1 MKKTLNVAVVGAGI
15 YGINHVNAYTWNPD
29 TNLVAVCDLNK
40 EITDRIGKEYNVKTY
55 NDVNEMLDNEEI
67 DAVSIATPDAFHMD
81 PALAAIRHGKP
92 ILVEKPLA
100 TTSGDARKILEEAKK
115 YNVRVAVDYHKRW
128 DPAAVNLKNE
138 LEKESTGKVIR
149 GYMSMEDIIDV
160 PTEWF
165 GWADKSSPVH
175 FLGTHCYDQIRW
187 YMGCEVE
194 EVYAVGTKE
203 LLRSKGVDTYDT
215 IQAFLKFENGCYWTV
230 ENSWILPKGFAK
242 NNDGRTQILCEN
254 AMLRADSQNRG
265 VEIFDNQ
272 KCRTPNSYFILDN
285 WGRPRGFGIEP
296 INDFIYC
303 LKNDIPFVADG
314 NDGLQAEL
322 IAEAVHKSLETKQA
336 VKIERVRI

>member
-1 MKKTLNVAVVGAGI
+1 MKVMNVAVVGAGI
-15 YGINHVNAYTWNPD
+15 YGINHINAYTWNPN

-40 EITDRIGKEYNVKTY
+40 EITDRIAKEYQVKTY
-55 NDVNEMLDNEEI
+55 NDVNEMLDHEEI

-81 PALAAIRHGKP
+81 PAIAAIRHGKP
-92 ILVEKPLA
+92 VLVEKPLA
-100 TTSGDARKILEEAKK
+100 TTSEDAKKILDEAKK
-115 YNVRVAVDYHKRW
+115 YHVRVAVDYHKRW
-128 DPAAVNLKNE
+128 DPAAINLKNQ
-138 LEKESTGKVIR
+138 LEAPGTGKPIR

-165 GWADKSSPVH
+165 NWADKSSPVH

-203 LLRSKGVDTYDT
+203 LLKSKGVDTYDT

-254 AMLRADSQNRG
+254 TLLRANSQNRG
-265 VEIFDNQ
+265 VEIYDNQ
-272 KCRTPNSYFILDN
+272 KCHTPNSYFILDN
-285 WGRPRGFGIEP
+285 CGRPRGFGIEP
-296 INDFIYC
+296 MNDFIYC
-303 LKNDIPFVADG
+303 LMNDEPFIADG

-336 VKIERVRI
+336 VKVERA

>member
-1 MKKTLNVAVVGAGI
+1 MEVMNVAVVGAGI
-15 YGINHVNAYTWNPD
+15 YGINHINAYTWNPN

-40 EITDRIGKEYNVKTY
+40 AITDRIAEQYQVKTY

-67 DAVSIATPDAFHMD
+67 DAVSIATPDAYHMD
-81 PALAAIRHGKP
+81 PAIAAIRHGKP
-92 ILVEKPLA
+92 VLVEKPLA
-100 TTSGDARKILEEAKK
+100 TTSQDAKKILAEAEK
-115 YNVRVAVDYHKRW
+115 YKVRVAVDYHKRW
-128 DPAAVNLKNE
+128 DPAAINLKNQ
-138 LEKESTGKVIR
+138 LDTPGTGKPIR

-165 GWADKSSPVH
+165 NWADKSSPVH

-203 LLRSKGVDTYDT
+203 LLKSKGVDTYDT

-254 AMLRADSQNRG
+254 ALLRADSQNRG
-265 VEIFDNQ
+265 VEIYDNQ
-272 KCRTPNSYFILDN
+272 KCHTPNSYFILDN
-285 WGRPRGFGIEP
+285 CGRPRGFGIEP

-303 LKNDIPFVADG
+303 LMHDEPFIADG

-322 IAEAVHKSLETKQA
+322 IAEAVHKSLELKQA
-336 VKIERVRI
+336 VKVQRD